1 MSDAEAVD
9 ARAVR
14 ITFADGKTRSFAFE
28 PKLVDPTVLASA
40 FQNFIDQGYINLEM
54 DDRLVIIPLTSVQSV
69 EIAPK
74 PEGNLPN
81 AVKILHEFD

>member
-1 MSDAEAVD
+1 MSDAEAVN

-14 ITFADGKTRSFAFE
+14 ITFVDGKTRSFAFE
-28 PKLVDPTVLASA
+28 PKLIDPTVLAST

-54 DDRLVIIPLTSVQSV
+54 DDRVIIIPLTSVQSF

-74 PEGNLPN
+74 PEGSLPN